1 MISIL
6 GIVFLLF
13 TAFLLSENRKAIT
26 IANSSWC
33 FWNQLLL
40 GSIVLYYSWGQ
51 NALIIVSAKVQN
63 VIDYAQDGIKFCWVV
78 WFLLKCTKHLV
89 MVDLCLLFVSFLL

>member
-13 TAFLLSENRKAIT
+13 TAFLLSENRKPIKLRTVAGAFGIK
-26 IANSSWC
+26 
-33 FWNQLLL
+33 LLL
-40 GSIVLYYSWGQ
+40 GSIVLYFSWGQ

-63 VIDYAQDGIKFCWVV
+63 VIDYAQMI
-78 WFLLKCTKHLV
+78 LQ
-89 MVDLCLLFVSFLL
+89 